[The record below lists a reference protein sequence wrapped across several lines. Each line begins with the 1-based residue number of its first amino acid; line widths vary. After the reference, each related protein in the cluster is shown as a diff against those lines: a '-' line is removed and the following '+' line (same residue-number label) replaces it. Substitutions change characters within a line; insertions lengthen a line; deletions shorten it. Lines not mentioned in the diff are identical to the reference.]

1 MKKTLTISLL
11 IFSVFSLYAQ
21 RFNWS
26 NNAGYP
32 GINNSYYGSL
42 DLCTDNEGNVDTFD
56 FANSNQSCENQTKPL
71 SSNGYNL
78 FLYKFSPSG
87 SFVWGKA
94 FGPGPD
100 GSIVTPMNL
109 EIGPD
114 NKIYALVHINGDNIV
129 TENNTFNLNGPSNVI
144 LCANTEGEI
153 EWAYAV
159 QYSCPTCI
167 MLEIANEKIYFQGGN
182 TRINS
187 IDLNQQPESELNY
200 YFASGTASLGI
211 VFQGSGHF
219 SNGDLLF
226 AGLQRGN
233 SSFIEGDTL
242 LQVDNPFLYCNIT
255 YLRTSDSLEP
265 VWANTYGY
273 LHDPET
279 HFIPV
284 AVDANDQI
292 YTGWEVLVVK
302 SR

>member
-1 MKKTLTISLL
+1 
-11 IFSVFSLYAQ
+11 
-21 RFNWS
+21 
-26 NNAGYP
+26 
-32 GINNSYYGSL
+32 
-42 DLCTDNEGNVDTFD
+42 
-56 FANSNQSCENQTKPL
+56 
-71 SSNGYNL
+71 
-78 FLYKFSPSG
+78 
-87 SFVWGKA
+87 
-94 FGPGPD
+94 
-100 GSIVTPMNL
+100 
-109 EIGPD
+109 
-114 NKIYALVHINGDNIV
+114 
-129 TENNTFNLNGPSNVI
+129 
-144 LCANTEGEI
+144 
-153 EWAYAV
+153 
-159 QYSCPTCI
+159 

-302 SR
+302 SG